1 MVLLAELEFY
11 HSRKIAPTRRLSLGS
26 SYLPLDPPPGNGPLL
41 LAGVVC
47 RYLRQ
52 VDPDFHDDYFT
63 ILAKVQRGEKVGQP
77 RLRHRLQKDK
87 VGLARTRHRL
97 SSVDGKYRFSFDDG
111 DMAPEQNVLAAAY
124 VIKRFS
130 YSDRP
135 SAMNLLRK
143 AAKWNGDVGEEFL
156 SYLLGQHKD
165 YLGQIG
171 HSDATSWALHILEIT
186 NPSPSRSE
194 IKQRFRELLRTAHPD
209 TGDPSRN
216 HDAAKR
222 ISDLTEARR
231 VLLR

>member
-1 MVLLAELEFY
+1 
-11 HSRKIAPTRRLSLGS
+11 
-26 SYLPLDPPPGNGPLL
+26 LPLDPPPGNGPLL

-97 SSVDGKYRFSFDDG
+97 SSVNGKYRFSFDDG

-135 SAMNLLRK
+135 AAMNLLRK

-171 HSDATSWALHILEIT
+171 HSDATSWALHTLEIT
-186 NPSPSRSE
+186 NPSPSRNE

-209 TGDPSRN
+209 TGDLKQN